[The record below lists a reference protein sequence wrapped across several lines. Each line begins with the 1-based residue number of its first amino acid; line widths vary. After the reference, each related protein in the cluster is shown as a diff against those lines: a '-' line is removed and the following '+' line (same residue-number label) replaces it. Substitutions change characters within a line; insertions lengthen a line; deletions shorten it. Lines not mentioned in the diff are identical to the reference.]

1 MKRTAIVLLSF
12 LLLGTFSCRR
22 AASLDEVFL
31 NPPDAAKPWI
41 FWYWINGAVTKEGIT
56 ADLEAMKEIG
66 LEGAYL
72 MPIRDSSRVQ
82 YMSNTVLQ
90 LSDEWWEM
98 VRFSMKEA
106 GRLGLKMGMHIC
118 DGFALAGGP
127 WITPEMSMQK
137 VVYSETLIKGGRI
150 EQLKL
155 DKPETEIDYYRDI
168 AVFALPAPALES
180 SENLRPK
187 VSSSDRQELSFL
199 LDGSGRFKAKDDCW
213 IQYTFDQAF
222 TARSLTIVTG
232 GNNFQAHRLRVAVS
246 NDGKNFC
253 DVKQLVPARR
263 GWQDTDA
270 DATYTLPETTA
281 RYYRF
286 YWSPEGTEPAA
297 EDIDPAKWKP
307 ELSITKIR
315 LNSRP
320 LIENFEG
327 KSGVVWRLSQR
338 TTENNLAAANC
349 VQLGD
354 IINISDKMDESGN
367 LSNLDLPQG
376 DWLILRMGHT
386 STGHENETGGGGRG
400 LECDKFNPEAV
411 RLQFD
416 NWFGAVYKH
425 VDKSLLKGVLTNMHS
440 DSWECGSQ
448 NWTPNFLEEFRQ
460 RRSYDLLPYLPLYA
474 GIPIGSADISESVLL
489 DIRQTV
495 TELVNDVFFATM
507 SELAAQKNC
516 VYSSECVSPTMLSD
530 GMLHYQRVDLPMG
543 EYWLDSPTHDKP
555 NDMADA
561 ISGAHIYGKN
571 LVQAEGF
578 TQLRGEWNEHP
589 RMVKTLGDFNF
600 AQGVNKLFFHVYCHH
615 PFIGKYPGMT
625 LDGIGLF
632 MQRGQTWWPYASEW
646 VNYLSRC
653 QAMLQRGVP
662 VNDIAVFTGE
672 ELPRRAILPDRLV
685 ASLPGLFGEEAL
697 ASEQLRKLNQG
708 APVHSTSVN
717 VTASANMYTANQWID
732 PLRGYKYDSFN
743 KDAFLRLARAENGR
757 MVLPG
762 GAGYRVLVFPEPHQ
776 MAPDAG
782 YMSLEVARKIKEL
795 QDAGV
800 IVLLPSERP
809 VCIPDYHQ
817 KEQRNRE
824 LEQLTHAIWEKAQ
837 QQACLLPFK
846 EENMNRFGLE
856 ADVLFK
862 DLQGKELYDLA
873 WNHRREGASDIWF
886 ISNQLDSIRELEI
899 SLRGAGR
906 VPEWFDPQ
914 RAEIAEIKNWRIEQ
928 GRTIVRL
935 DLSPAQS
942 GFIVLRNKTTQES
955 NNRPEQYTTSGL
967 DLDPW
972 KIRFDALDKSM
983 ESTDLFD
990 WRKSDDM
997 DIKYYAGTAEYH
1009 SAFTLDKIPEAEKI
1023 YLKFDSVN
1031 VMAEVFLNGKSC
1043 GIVWT
1048 QPYLLEV
1055 SSALKTGKNELKIN
1069 VANTWYNRVQAI
1081 NHKLIQ
1087 EDDYWTNARIWRV
1100 NRPRSREGF
1109 SLQNFPVE
1117 YLQESGIQG
1126 DIKLVWTINQAQ

>member
-98 VRFSMKEA
+98 VRFSMEEA

-743 KDAFLRLARAENGR
+743 KDG
-757 MVLPG
+757 
-762 GAGYRVLVFPEPHQ
+762 
-776 MAPDAG
+776 
-782 YMSLEVARKIKEL
+782 
-795 QDAGV
+795 
-800 IVLLPSERP
+800 
-809 VCIPDYHQ
+809 
-817 KEQRNRE
+817 
-824 LEQLTHAIWEKAQ
+824 
-837 QQACLLPFK
+837 
-846 EENMNRFGLE
+846 
-856 ADVLFK
+856 
-862 DLQGKELYDLA
+862 
-873 WNHRREGASDIWF
+873 
-886 ISNQLDSIRELEI
+886 
-899 SLRGAGR
+899 
-906 VPEWFDPQ
+906 
-914 RAEIAEIKNWRIEQ
+914 
-928 GRTIVRL
+928 
-935 DLSPAQS
+935 
-942 GFIVLRNKTTQES
+942 
-955 NNRPEQYTTSGL
+955 
-967 DLDPW
+967 
-972 KIRFDALDKSM
+972 
-983 ESTDLFD
+983 
-990 WRKSDDM
+990 
-997 DIKYYAGTAEYH
+997 
-1009 SAFTLDKIPEAEKI
+1009 
-1023 YLKFDSVN
+1023 
-1031 VMAEVFLNGKSC
+1031 
-1043 GIVWT
+1043 
-1048 QPYLLEV
+1048 
-1055 SSALKTGKNELKIN
+1055 
-1069 VANTWYNRVQAI
+1069 
-1081 NHKLIQ
+1081 
-1087 EDDYWTNARIWRV
+1087 
-1100 NRPRSREGF
+1100 
-1109 SLQNFPVE
+1109 
-1117 YLQESGIQG
+1117 
-1126 DIKLVWTINQAQ
+1126 